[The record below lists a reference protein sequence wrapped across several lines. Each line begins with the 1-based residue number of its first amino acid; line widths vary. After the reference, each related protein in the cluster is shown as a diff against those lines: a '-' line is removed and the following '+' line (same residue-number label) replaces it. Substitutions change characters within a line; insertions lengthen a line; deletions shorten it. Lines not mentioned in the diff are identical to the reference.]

1 MLTSSFFARFVR
13 QQALYLSV
21 AAIGSAIFWAV
32 GQPVNPG
39 TVLLYSLLFG
49 NIATP
54 PMNRLRHA
62 IAGRPFPYNWL
73 IFLAALVLLTPIAY
87 LVVTPV
93 VAWIAPPSPQSVSH
107 LIRTGW
113 KFPCLLLMVYGILS
127 FLYVQTRERL
137 ERRNH
142 ELEQSLK
149 HSSAQLERQEEDLE
163 RAREIQQSLLPK
175 DTPQIA
181 GFDLAAAWQ
190 PAKMVGG
197 DYFDVLKLDD
207 TRLAVCIAD
216 VSGKGVSAALL
227 MANVQA
233 TVRAFARSSQ
243 SPSDLCTQ
251 VNSVLCGNIALGKFV
266 SFFYGVLD
274 ASHHTFEYCNAG
286 HPRPILISG
295 NSIRHLPEG
304 GAVLGVLPDWKYE
317 DSTIALTDGDRL
329 LLFTDGITE
338 ASSPDG
344 EEFGEDHLAAMAKDG
359 CKGTAQSTNATV
371 LAGVTEFC
379 AGHFA
384 DDATLL
390 VIAADESL

>member
-1 MLTSSFFARFVR
+1 MVTYSALASFVR

-32 GQPVNPG
+32 GQPVNPA
-39 TVLLYSLLFG
+39 TILLYSLLFG
-49 NIATP
+49 NLATP
-54 PMNRLRHA
+54 PMNRVRRA
-62 IAGRPFPYNWL
+62 TSKRSFPYNWL
-73 IFLAALVLLTPIAY
+73 IFLAALSLLTPVAY

-93 VAWIAPPSPQSVSH
+93 VGWIAPPSPQSVSH

-127 FLYVQTRERL
+127 FLYVQTKERL
-137 ERRNH
+137 EFRND
-142 ELEQSLK
+142 ELERSLK
-149 HSSAQLERQEEDLE
+149 HSAAQLERQEEDLE

-181 GFDLAAAWQ
+181 GFDLATAWQ

-233 TVRAFARSSQ
+233 TVRAFARGSQ
-243 SPSDLCTQ
+243 SPSDLCTR

-266 SFFYGVLD
+266 TFLHGVLD
-274 ASHHTFEYCNAG
+274 SRHHTFEYCNAG

-295 NSIRHLPEG
+295 NAIRHLPEG

-317 DSTIALTDGDRL
+317 DSMITLTAGDRL

-344 EEFGEDHLAAMAKDG
+344 EEFGEDRLAAIARDNCDG
-359 CKGTAQSTNATV
+359 SAQAANNTV
-371 LAGVTEFC
+371 LAGVTAFC
-379 AGHFA
+379 AGRFE

-390 VIAADESL
+390 VIAAGGSR

>member
-1 MLTSSFFARFVR
+1 
-13 QQALYLSV
+13 
-21 AAIGSAIFWAV
+21 
-32 GQPVNPG
+32 
-39 TVLLYSLLFG
+39 
-49 NIATP
+49 
-54 PMNRLRHA
+54 
-62 IAGRPFPYNWL
+62 
-73 IFLAALVLLTPIAY
+73 
-87 LVVTPV
+87 
-93 VAWIAPPSPQSVSH
+93 
-107 LIRTGW
+107 
-113 KFPCLLLMVYGILS
+113 
-127 FLYVQTRERL
+127 
-137 ERRNH
+137 
-142 ELEQSLK
+142 
-149 HSSAQLERQEEDLE
+149 
-163 RAREIQQSLLPK
+163 
-175 DTPQIA
+175 
-181 GFDLAAAWQ
+181 
-190 PAKMVGG
+190 MVGG

-207 TRLAVCIAD
+207 ARLAVCIAD

-317 DSTIALTDGDRL
+317 DSTIALAEGDRL

-359 CKGTAQSTNATV
+359 CKGTAQSTNAAV